1 MSELSVSCRRGVGSW
16 SCDVTVGSD
25 VRATHHEVTVED
37 ATLRALGV
45 GADAPDRLV
54 EASFRFL
61 LEREP
66 RESILRAFELSVIG
80 RYFPEWRD
88 AMLAGSAE

>member
-1 MSELSVSCRRGVGSW
+1 MSGLKVSCRRGAGSW

-25 VRATHHEVTVED
+25 AGATRHEVTVED
-37 ATLRALGV
+37 ATLRDLGA
-45 GADAPDRLV
+45 GAEAPDRLV

-66 RESILRAFELSVIG
+66 RESILRRFELSAIG
-80 RYFPEWRD
+80 RYFPEWREV
-88 AMLAGSAE
+88 MRAESTG